1 MKKCIKYS
9 LKSAEKRVKAVLKTS
24 EKCVLKN
31 WHKQKNM
38 PNYEQIQ
45 KNGLQKT
52 CFPQTAFNR
61 MKNIRK
67 ESAEFYSTIRFFTP
81 DVYILFIRRQK
92 AGIFIFTTA
101 FCAPGVFD
109 IPSLCSQR
117 QHGVLFRRHFRG
129 DKSAEHGQYQT

>member
-24 EKCVLKN
+24 EKCLLKN

-67 ESAEFYSTIRFFTP
+67 ESAEFYSTIRFFHSGCLHSF
-81 DVYILFIRRQK
+81 Y
-92 AGIFIFTTA
+92 TTA
-101 FCAPGVFD
+101 K
-109 IPSLCSQR
+109 S
-117 QHGVLFRRHFRG
+117 RHLYIYNCFLRSG
-129 DKSAEHGQYQT
+129 RF